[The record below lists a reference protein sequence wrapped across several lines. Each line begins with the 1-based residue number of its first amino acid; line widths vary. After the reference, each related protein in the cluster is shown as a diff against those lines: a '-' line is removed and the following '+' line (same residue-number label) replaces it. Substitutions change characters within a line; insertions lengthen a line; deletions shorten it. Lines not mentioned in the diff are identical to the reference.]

1 MSLAQIER
9 SESGFVL
16 FCFFFFL
23 NCERHKE
30 SPPNKGAVTLGLQ
43 FVGGGGAYNR
53 KASAHHWEEW
63 SVGALLLGVTSRRSP
78 ERTPATHEKDRQ
90 DEPMSGHAES
100 MLLLR
105 VCPLE
110 RIIHVHRSVT
120 VLNWGSTMREV
131 GRKEK
136 SHCLGDACMGRSRP
150 DRTCLPWGIQ
160 EQG

>member
-105 VCPLE
+105 VCP
-110 RIIHVHRSVT
+110 H
-120 VLNWGSTMREV
+120 
-131 GRKEK
+131 
-136 SHCLGDACMGRSRP
+136 P
-150 DRTCLPWGIQ
+150 
-160 EQG
+160 